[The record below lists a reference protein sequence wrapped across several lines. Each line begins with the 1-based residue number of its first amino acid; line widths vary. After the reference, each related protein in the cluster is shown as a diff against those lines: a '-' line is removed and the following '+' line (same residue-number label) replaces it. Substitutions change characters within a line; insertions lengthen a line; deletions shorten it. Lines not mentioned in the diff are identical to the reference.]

1 MKKYTTII
9 LVLLTTIVAC
19 TEPQEKSDINEILEK
34 IENGNNDESAI
45 NELLESLSEQE
56 GSYEISFPNAKFKI
70 RFPVTN
76 VKESITKQII
86 DNEEVEIF
94 HYTANMQGKDHINLA
109 YQLDYVFLPE
119 VKSKEE
125 IEDLFN
131 DQRDYIISAANA
143 ELEFEKVIEKNDAP
157 GRHLYLTIDGSEIK
171 TNYKVYFKNG
181 IFYKLAVVT
190 EDGKLF
196 NKSISK
202 FFDSFEITK

>member
-1 MKKYTTII
+1 
-9 LVLLTTIVAC
+9 
-19 TEPQEKSDINEILEK
+19 
-34 IENGNNDESAI
+34 
-45 NELLESLSEQE
+45 
-56 GSYEISFPNAKFKI
+56 
-70 RFPVTN
+70 
-76 VKESITKQII
+76 
-86 DNEEVEIF
+86 
-94 HYTANMQGKDHINLA
+94 MQGKDHINLA